1 MFTTNRCHLL
11 VVLICLGGTNC
22 KPFKVYWN
30 IPTYLCKS
38 YGVDFTDVT
47 SKYGIIQNEKDAF
60 RGEKIAI
67 LYEPGHFPA
76 LVNKSDGMEEHYG
89 GVPQKGDVEDHLKAF
104 EEVLNKQVLK
114 DFAGVGVIDFEMW
127 RPIYRHNFGLLKVYK
142 NYSEELVKK
151 EHADYSSKVL
161 EEEAAKQYEP
171 AAREF
176 MSRTLALAKKLRPG
190 ASWGYYAFPY
200 CFNINGAKDGK
211 EDCAKQIQDENDQ
224 LQSWLFNE
232 VKIIFP
238 AVYLQTNLDLEN
250 RTKLVGGRV
259 KEAVRVAKLTK
270 ADPLPKVLTYMR
282 FVYTDNISKLLEKA
296 DWTKIL
302 PAMKDNGSDGIILW
316 GSSEDVNTKDNCEKF
331 KKYIDDILGPI
342 LKSIQK

>member
-1 MFTTNRCHLL
+1 
-11 VVLICLGGTNC
+11 
-22 KPFKVYWN
+22 
-30 IPTYLCKS
+30 
-38 YGVDFTDVT
+38 
-47 SKYGIIQNEKDAF
+47 
-60 RGEKIAI
+60 
-67 LYEPGHFPA
+67 
-76 LVNKSDGMEEHYG
+76 MEEHYG

-151 EHADYSSKVL
+151 EHAEYSSKVL

>member
-76 LVNKSDGMEEHYG
+76 LVNKSDAQAPHY
-89 GVPQKGDVEDHLKAF
+89 
-104 EEVLNKQVLK
+104 
-114 DFAGVGVIDFEMW
+114 
-127 RPIYRHNFGLLKVYK
+127 
-142 NYSEELVKK
+142 S
-151 EHADYSSKVL
+151 
-161 EEEAAKQYEP
+161 
-171 AAREF
+171 
-176 MSRTLALAKKLRPG
+176 
-190 ASWGYYAFPY
+190 
-200 CFNINGAKDGK
+200 
-211 EDCAKQIQDENDQ
+211 
-224 LQSWLFNE
+224 
-232 VKIIFP
+232 IIFP

-316 GSSEDVNTKDNCEKF
+316 GSSEDVLSKQEGTPIYPKLHHQPPRSTELRSLNHVLRETNGNQPTFQVLNRLIATYAYRPGNAPTKQCCQPKLIE
-331 KKYIDDILGPI
+331 
-342 LKSIQK
+342 SINNHLPPTTNR